1 MDILLAFYLNYYS
14 PRYSDTDRKMGISE
28 KVMETIGQIIISC
41 VKSEENFFNKLTNM
55 KKVADQL
62 LSCMEFQ
69 IVENLG

>member
-1 MDILLAFYLNYYS
+1 
-14 PRYSDTDRKMGISE
+14 MGISE